1 MAELN
6 PIGKLIHE
14 RKYAQH
20 DAKGNV
26 ETWQQTCLRVAINI
40 AYAYHDEDIHDKTKK
55 IEDSQKEEQTKIDVF
70 YNMINE
76 LVFIPGGRV
85 LANAGTDIKNLNNCF
100 VLPVDDSRESI
111 YGTLGNAAEIF
122 ASGGGLGYNFSKLR
136 EEGAPITTTGGEASG
151 PLSFM
156 GLFDNTGEVIQQ
168 ASRRGAQMGVLNIDH
183 PDIEKFIH
191 FKSEA
196 NSKNVRLLR
205 AYKDHLRTARKAT
218 DGKTYFDILEKTLV
232 DDQLTHFNISVA
244 LTDDFMNAVVED
256 RDWDLIS
263 RVDGSVTKTVS
274 ARELLYSIAEQS
286 WASGDPGVLFLDRA
300 NEDNMVKHLGSLDV
314 TNPCVGGDTLIQTVN
329 EGARPIRELAEEGY
343 DVLVYTWNP
352 ETKLPEVGIMHDIR
366 KTREHA
372 KVIKVIFDSDLE
384 VICTPDHNFYAIRGK
399 KIEAQDLK
407 VGTSIR
413 AYKGE
418 VHRDGHVRIHGWAK
432 GKVAHRYTARLVY
445 EYFNGEI
452 PEGQIIHHR
461 NMIENDNNL
470 ENLEALTV
478 SMHNSVH
485 YAERRR
491 SGFGNHRVVA
501 IKEML
506 TTADVY
512 NGVVDGT
519 HAYIIADPGS
529 TIDSFTGIVSANCGE
544 VPLLNYE
551 PCCLGSINLHKMY
564 NAGTNDVNWE
574 FLEYVVRNAVT
585 FLDSV
590 QEISETP
597 IDEINY
603 WAKGLRRIGL
613 GVMGW
618 ADLLAEL
625 AIPYNSEEALDLARN
640 VSWFITY
647 FAYLQSM
654 ALADERGTF
663 DFYDSEKVDLRT
675 VDRVLNCPEFAPRQ
689 LDMFDVKHLGLRNV
703 AVTSIA
709 PTGSISLLAGVNSS
723 IEPFFALAYTRNLT
737 DGVGNEP
744 VKTVT
749 EVNPILFRRLVEY
762 GYSEDEVELITRR
775 IERQGTLDGA
785 SKIFD
790 KVKPSFY
797 TSQEISPDWHIRM
810 QANWQMFVDNAI
822 SKTINLPEDSK
833 VVDIYEAIVAMWVA
847 NLKGGTIYR
856 TNSKL
861 FQILNTG
868 VK

>member
-1 MAELN
+1 MVELN
-6 PIGKLIHE
+6 PTGKLIHE
-14 RKYAQH
+14 RKYALRGA
-20 DAKGNV
+20 DGKL

-40 AYAYHDEDIHDKTKK
+40 AYAYHDPNKSDL
-55 IEDSQKEEQTKIDVF
+55 DSSEEEQRKIDVF

-76 LVFIPGGRV
+76 LVFIPGGRI

-100 VLPVDDSRESI
+100 VLPIEDSRKSI
-111 YGTLGNAAEIF
+111 YETLGNAAEIF
-122 ASGGGLGYNFSKLR
+122 AWGGGLGYNFSSLR
-136 EEGAPITTTGGEASG
+136 EEGAPISSTGGKASG

-196 NSKNVRLLR
+196 NPRNVRLLK
-205 AYKDHLRTARKAT
+205 AYKDHLRKARKAT
-218 DGKTYFDILEKTLV
+218 DGQTYFDILEKTLV

-244 LTDDFMNAVVED
+244 ITDDFMNAVVND
-256 RDWDLIS
+256 DDWDLIS
-263 RVDGSVTKTVS
+263 RVDGSVTKTVN
-274 ARELLYSIAEQS
+274 ARELLYMIAEQS

-300 NEDNMVKHLGSLDV
+300 NEDNMVKHLGNLET
-314 TNPCVGGDTLIQTVN
+314 TNPCVGGDTLIMTVS
-329 EGARPIRELAEEGY
+329 EGARPIKELAEEGY

-366 KTREHA
+366 LTREHA
-372 KVIKVIFDSDLE
+372 KVVKVIFDSDLE

-399 KIEAQDLK
+399 KIEAQDLV

-418 VHRDGHVRIHGWAK
+418 VHRDGHVRVHGWGDGKAK
-432 GKVAHRYTARLVY
+432 HQYTARMVY

-452 PEGQIIHHR
+452 REGNIIHHR
-461 NMIENDNNL
+461 NMLENDNNP
-470 ENLEALTV
+470 ENLESVTV
-478 SMHNSVH
+478 PLHNSIH
-485 YAERRR
+485 YADRRR

-529 TIDSFTGIVSANCGE
+529 SVDFFTGIVSANCGE

-564 NAGTNDVNWE
+564 DAGANDVNWE

-625 AIPYNSEEALDLARN
+625 EISYASDEALELARH

-654 ALADERGTF
+654 TLAGERGTF
-663 DFYDSEKVDLRT
+663 DLYDSEKVDLRT
-675 VDRVLNCPEFAPRQ
+675 VNRVLNNPEYAPRALDIEEVRQ
-689 LDMFDVKHLGLRNV
+689 LGFRNV

-709 PTGSISLLAGVNSS
+709 PTGSIALLAGVNSS
-723 IEPFFALAYTRNLT
+723 IEPFFALAYTRNIT
-737 DGVGNEP
+737 DGVGSEIIE
-744 VKTVT
+744 TVT
-749 EVNPILFRRLVEY
+749 EVNPILYRRLVEY
-762 GYSEDEVELITRR
+762 GYDEDEIELITRR
-775 IERQGTLDGA
+775 IERQGTLEGA

-797 TSQEISPDWHIRM
+797 TSQEISPAWHIRM
-810 QANWQMFVDNAI
+810 QADWQLYIDNAI
-822 SKTINLPEDSK
+822 SKTINLPEESM

>member
-1 MAELN
+1 MTELN

-14 RKYAQH
+14 RKYARH
-20 DAKGNV
+20 DADGIV

-40 AYAYHDEDIHDKTKK
+40 AYAYHDSDKST
-55 IEDSQKEEQTKIDVF
+55 QKTAEEEATKIDVF

-76 LVFIPGGRV
+76 LVFIPGGRI
-85 LANAGTDIKNLNNCF
+85 LANAGTEIKNLNNCF
-100 VLPVDDSRESI
+100 VLPIEDSRKSI
-111 YGTLGNAAEIF
+111 YETLGNAAEIF
-122 ASGGGLGYNFSKLR
+122 AWGGGLGYNFSNLR
-136 EEGAPITTTGGEASG
+136 EEGAPIATTGGEASG

-196 NSKNVRLLR
+196 NPANVRLLR
-205 AYKDHLRTARKAT
+205 AYKAHLQTARKAT

-244 LTDDFMNAVVED
+244 ITDEFMDAVAND
-256 RDWDLIS
+256 DDWNLIS
-263 RVDGSVTKTVS
+263 RVDDSVTKTLN
-274 ARELLYSIAEQS
+274 ARELLYAIAEQS

-300 NEDNMVKHLGSLDV
+300 NEDNMVKHLGKLSV
-314 TNPCVGGDTLIQTVN
+314 TNPCVGGDTLIMTVN
-329 EGARPIRELAEEGY
+329 EGARPIRELAEEGF
-343 DVLVYTWNP
+343 DELVYTWNS

-372 KVIKVIFDSDLE
+372 KVVKVIFDSGLE
-384 VICTPDHNFYAIRGK
+384 VICTPDHNFYAQRGK
-399 KIEAQDLK
+399 KIEAQNLV
-407 VGTSIR
+407 VGTSVR

-418 VHRDGHVRIHGWAK
+418 IHRDGHVRIHGWAD
-432 GKVAHRYTARLVY
+432 GKVQHRYTARLVY

-461 NMIENDNNL
+461 NMLENDNNL

-485 YAERRR
+485 YATRRR
-491 SGFGNHRVVA
+491 SGFGNHKVVA
-501 IKEML
+501 VKEML
-506 TTADVY
+506 TTEDVY

-519 HAYIIADPGS
+519 HAYIIADPGA
-529 TIDSFTGIVSANCGE
+529 TKDNFTGIVSANCGE

-564 NAGTNDVNWE
+564 DAGTNDVNWE
-574 FLEYVVRNAVT
+574 FLEYIVRNAVT

-597 IDEINY
+597 IEEINY

-625 AIPYNSEEALDLARN
+625 DIPYNSDEALDLARN

-654 ALADERGTF
+654 TLVAEHGTF

-675 VDRVLNCPEFAPRQ
+675 VDRILNCPEFAPRQ
-689 LDMFDVKHLGLRNV
+689 IDMDEVRELGFRNV

-723 IEPFFALAYTRNLT
+723 IEPFFALAYTRNIT
-737 DGVGNEP
+737 NGVGSEP
-744 VKTVT
+744 VETVT
-749 EVNPILFRRLVEY
+749 EVNSILFRRLVEY
-762 GYSEDEVELITRR
+762 GYSEKEVELITRR
-775 IERQGTLDGA
+775 IERQGTLEGA

-790 KVKPSFY
+790 KVKSSFY

-822 SKTINLPEDSK
+822 SKTINLPEESG